1 VKKAEYITPTN
12 NFMTLNYLFLSKV
25 RINQILIL
33 LSQAMRKKFFVKI
46 VSDPDVDLR
55 KCVVGVVCAAQA
67 INDGYDV
74 DVFFAAN
81 GVKMLNAK
89 FIENLNNS
97 GMLPDGMI
105 HKMMQT
111 ITDGASC
118 VYCSTGSQAANGVTK
133 ENAAEIL
140 LAGYDGWMTWSGPP
154 GVIALSATSDVQ
166 LVY

>member
-1 VKKAEYITPTN
+1 
-12 NFMTLNYLFLSKV
+12 MV

-33 LSQAMRKKFFVKI
+33 LVQVVTKKFFVKI

-55 KCVVGVVCAAQA
+55 KCVVGVACAAQA

-74 DVFFAAN
+74 DMFFAAN

-89 FIENLNNS
+89 FIENLNDS

-111 ITDGASC
+111 ITNGAAG

-133 ENAAEIL
+133 ENATEIL
-140 LAGYDGWMTWSGPP
+140 LAGYDDWMTWSGPP
-154 GVIALSATSDVQ
+154 GVISLSASSDVQ